1 MEKTQ
6 EKIWTYD
13 DYYQLD
19 DDKRY
24 EVIEGELV
32 EMSAA
37 PRSIHQIILSNL
49 SYELIHYTRHKKIG
63 RVLVSPLD
71 VVFSATNSFQPD
83 LVFISNE
90 DQQIIDEK
98 KINGTP
104 SLVIEILSPS
114 NPDHDR
120 VRKFKIYEK
129 FKVKEYWI
137 IDPIGESIEIFCL
150 EKDKLLSCCLVR
162 DEQKLQSKTFA
173 DLSISYNDLLI

>member
-6 EKIWTYD
+6 HKIWTYD
-13 DYYQLD
+13 DYYQLE

-32 EMSAA
+32 EMTA
-37 PRSIHQIILSNL
+37 PRLIHQIISSNL
-49 SYELIHYTRHKKIG
+49 GYELIRYTRQKKIG
-63 RVLVSPLD
+63 RVLDSLLD
-71 VVFSATNSFQPD
+71 VVFSEINSFQPD

-90 DQQIIDEK
+90 DEQIIDEV

-104 SLVIEILSPS
+104 TLVIEVLSPS
-114 NPDHDR
+114 NPNHDK

-137 IDPIGESIEIFCL
+137 IDPVGKTIEIFCL
-150 EKDKLLSCCLVR
+150 DKDKLLSYCLVK
-162 DEQKLQSKTFA
+162 DEEKLQSKTFT
-173 DLSISYNDLLI
+173 DLSISCNDLLV